1 MKVTWSFSF
10 CTKFLAKNGFA
21 KKTIPFMREKENEW
35 RILRKIYFLTNS
47 VFVWRGGE
55 CMAGKLERDF
65 QKDLV
70 KELKDRFVGA
80 IVTKLDSSHIQG
92 IPDLL
97 ILFGDKWATLEC
109 KKCSGASHRP
119 NQNYYVDRMNQ
130 MGFSKFI
137 FPENKG
143 DVLNELEIYFQQSRK
158 S

>member
-1 MKVTWSFSF
+1 
-10 CTKFLAKNGFA
+10 
-21 KKTIPFMREKENEW
+21 
-35 RILRKIYFLTNS
+35 
-47 VFVWRGGE
+47 
-55 CMAGKLERDF
+55 MAGKLERDF
-65 QKDLV
+65 QKNLI

-109 KKCSGASHRP
+109 KKSSGASHRP
-119 NQNYYVDRMNQ
+119 NQDYYVDRMNQ
-130 MGFSKFI
+130 MSFSKII

>member
-1 MKVTWSFSF
+1 
-10 CTKFLAKNGFA
+10 
-21 KKTIPFMREKENEW
+21 
-35 RILRKIYFLTNS
+35 
-47 VFVWRGGE
+47 
-55 CMAGKLERDF
+55 MAGKLERDF
-65 QKDLV
+65 QKDLI

-109 KKCSGASHRP
+109 KKSSGASHRP

>member
-1 MKVTWSFSF
+1 
-10 CTKFLAKNGFA
+10 
-21 KKTIPFMREKENEW
+21 
-35 RILRKIYFLTNS
+35 
-47 VFVWRGGE
+47 
-55 CMAGKLERDF
+55 MAGKLERDF
-65 QKDLV
+65 QKNLI

-109 KKCSGASHRP
+109 KKSSGASHRP

>member
-1 MKVTWSFSF
+1 
-10 CTKFLAKNGFA
+10 
-21 KKTIPFMREKENEW
+21 
-35 RILRKIYFLTNS
+35 
-47 VFVWRGGE
+47 
-55 CMAGKLERDF
+55 MAGKPERDF
-65 QKDLV
+65 QKNLI

-109 KKCSGASHRP
+109 KKSRGASCRP
-119 NQNYYVDRMNQ
+119 NQKYYVDRMNQ
-130 MGFSKFI
+130 MSFSKII

>member
-1 MKVTWSFSF
+1 
-10 CTKFLAKNGFA
+10 
-21 KKTIPFMREKENEW
+21 
-35 RILRKIYFLTNS
+35 
-47 VFVWRGGE
+47 
-55 CMAGKLERDF
+55 MAGKLERDF
-65 QKDLV
+65 QKNLI

-109 KKCSGASHRP
+109 KKSSSASHRP
-119 NQNYYVDRMNQ
+119 NQDYYVDRMNQ
-130 MGFSKFI
+130 MSFSKII

>member
-1 MKVTWSFSF
+1 
-10 CTKFLAKNGFA
+10 
-21 KKTIPFMREKENEW
+21 
-35 RILRKIYFLTNS
+35 
-47 VFVWRGGE
+47 
-55 CMAGKLERDF
+55 MAGKLERDF
-65 QKDLV
+65 QKNLI

-109 KKCSGASHRP
+109 KKSSVASHRP
-119 NQNYYVDRMNQ
+119 NQDYYVDRMNQ
-130 MGFSKFI
+130 MSFSKII

-158 S
+158 P

>member
-1 MKVTWSFSF
+1 
-10 CTKFLAKNGFA
+10 
-21 KKTIPFMREKENEW
+21 
-35 RILRKIYFLTNS
+35 
-47 VFVWRGGE
+47 
-55 CMAGKLERDF
+55 MAGKLERDF
-65 QKDLV
+65 QKNLI

-109 KKCSGASHRP
+109 KKSSGARHRP

>member
-1 MKVTWSFSF
+1 
-10 CTKFLAKNGFA
+10 
-21 KKTIPFMREKENEW
+21 
-35 RILRKIYFLTNS
+35 
-47 VFVWRGGE
+47 
-55 CMAGKLERDF
+55 MAGKLERDF
-65 QKDLV
+65 QKNLI

-109 KKCSGASHRP
+109 KKSAAASHRP
-119 NQNYYVDRMNQ
+119 NQDYYVDRMNQ
-130 MGFSKFI
+130 MSFSKII

>member
-1 MKVTWSFSF
+1 
-10 CTKFLAKNGFA
+10 
-21 KKTIPFMREKENEW
+21 
-35 RILRKIYFLTNS
+35 
-47 VFVWRGGE
+47 
-55 CMAGKLERDF
+55 MAGKLERDF
-65 QKDLV
+65 QKNLI

-109 KKCSGASHRP
+109 KKNAAASHRP
-119 NQNYYVDRMNQ
+119 NQDYYVDRMNQ
-130 MGFSKFI
+130 MSFSKII